1 MIKFKIFCDRYKVKF
16 YDFRYVNILIFKLF
30 PLIVLAAIIILL
42 GGVVILFLS
51 MQQYRT
57 EPYDRKFRGFFILPG
72 VVRYRYRLRC
82 IDRMISISSIWHL
95 FGSFSNKSLFSQFI
109 SLRK

>member
-1 MIKFKIFCDRYKVKF
+1 MIKFKMFCDRYKVKF
-16 YDFRYVNILIFKLF
+16 YVFRYVNILIFKLF

-57 EPYDRKFRGFFILPG
+57 EPYDRKF
-72 VVRYRYRLRC
+72 
-82 IDRMISISSIWHL
+82 
-95 FGSFSNKSLFSQFI
+95 
-109 SLRK
+109 